1 MEGEPAG
8 LVRRWCAPA
17 APPSA
22 AAGSSAAPSQ
32 PAAHIKSLS
41 CVQGPSYG
49 STDNIAACL
58 PNGMPL
64 SHITGVV
71 CMANLLVLP
80 L

>member
-8 LVRRWCAPA
+8 LVRRGARLP
-17 APPSA
+17 PPSA